1 MWKRPSDDEGTY
13 KYIQQFL
20 GGQVLVFI
28 FVVEF
33 VIANP
38 LFFILGM
45 SLLLRHFEVPYISRV
60 VWLIHNSTM
69 TSGTKFALEVQN
81 GSINS
86 FYDFSD
92 GWLLAAG
99 AGNGVEGGSRNR
111 VLSRVRKPLPG
122 AFELLPPRGI
132 GKHVGRDPAISVPP
146 PPATQPSQHK
156 KSQYKVGPIANQ
168 EGVSQYLQPSHC
180 LQDGVLNFVSWRHI
194 FKLDTESWK
203 NQLQSRCEKNVKS
216 AHLAA
221 SKCFE
226 CIWWRNFGKRA
237 LNEVNTKWRNQNENN
252 IENTKTSGAWLSIL
266 HLENQ

>member
-99 AGNGVEGGSRNR
+99 TGNGVQGGSRNW
-111 VLSRVRKPLPG
+111 VLSRAQNR
-122 AFELLPPRGI
+122 FQELLRCCLSSWNRQARRSWSCY
-132 GKHVGRDPAISVPP
+132 KC
-146 PPATQPSQHK
+146 PPATQPSLTRK
-156 KSQYKVGPIANQ
+156 A
-168 EGVSQYLQPSHC
+168 
-180 LQDGVLNFVSWRHI
+180 
-194 FKLDTESWK
+194 
-203 NQLQSRCEKNVKS
+203 
-216 AHLAA
+216 
-221 SKCFE
+221 
-226 CIWWRNFGKRA
+226 
-237 LNEVNTKWRNQNENN
+237 NTKWDQLPIKRVSLNICNLHTVYKTAFSTLLVDAIFSNWTQNPEQINCKVAAKRTWNLPIWLLQNVLSAFDDGTLGNEHWMRWTRNGE
-252 IENTKTSGAWLSIL
+252 TKMKTTLKIL
-266 HLENQ
+266 RHQEHDLVFST

>member
-146 PPATQPSQHK
+146 PQPSR
-156 KSQYKVGPIANQ
+156 
-168 EGVSQYLQPSHC
+168 PST
-180 LQDGVLNFVSWRHI
+180 R
-194 FKLDTESWK
+194 K
-203 NQLQSRCEKNVKS
+203 
-216 AHLAA
+216 A
-221 SKCFE
+221 
-226 CIWWRNFGKRA
+226 
-237 LNEVNTKWRNQNENN
+237 NTKWDQLPIKRVSLNICNLHTVYKTAFSTLLVDAIFSNWTQNPEKINCKVAAKRTWNLPIWLLQNVLSAFDDGTLGNEHWMRWTRNGE
-252 IENTKTSGAWLSIL
+252 TKMKTTLKIL
-266 HLENQ
+266 RHQEHDLVFST

>member
-146 PPATQPSQHK
+146 ATHPSLAK
-156 KSQYKVGPIANQ
+156 KPIQCATNCQ
-168 EGVSQYLQPSHC
+168 SRGVSQYLHTSNCLHIAKAKTALSTLLGRGGGFYHFCGSIITVGWPSYT
-180 LQDGVLNFVSWRHI
+180 F
-194 FKLDTESWK
+194 
-203 NQLQSRCEKNVKS
+203 
-216 AHLAA
+216 
-221 SKCFE
+221 
-226 CIWWRNFGKRA
+226 
-237 LNEVNTKWRNQNENN
+237 
-252 IENTKTSGAWLSIL
+252 
-266 HLENQ
+266 